1 MLILPLLEMMTTM
14 KLSLYIVMNVHLPTM
29 DPELPPSTDMAT
41 PTPLGIAM
49 ASPTTRQLQPVL
61 LAISTVGHWCAAVVV
76 MANMLLVLFNFITK
90 MLPKM
95 KPQMMQ
101 IRRQ

>member
-1 MLILPLLEMMTTM
+1 MLILPLLQMMTTM
-14 KLSLYIVMNVHLPTM
+14 KLLNIVMYVHLPTM

-90 MLPKM
+90 ILPKM

-101 IRRQ
+101 ITRQ